1 MSLSRFSIAQKVFAI
16 VALFVLSLAVLGAAA
31 WKIADTLGG
40 EILDVNG
47 DGKVKVTVKGIWLA
61 LDFETQDA
69 ALQQLMQSSEDKLNS
84 DFYLCES
91 TLFIVDDPTAIEQR
105 YGCFQTLDGT
115 DPEEGD
121 VLSVADFALPLQDTA
136 LANVQSESSTLWYA
150 ARRLNE
156 GMDAD
161 TAAAVASYEVDKD
174 GVIKY
179 KFWDKNSALE
189 KAAKVQGL
197 YEKDNDQK
205 KDPVTIIT
213 RRIVG

>member
-1 MSLSRFSIAQKVFAI
+1 MAKKPIARVKAGTSKASAADKRKAFVEAYFANGGNALQAAITAGYAKHSAGVTGAKLLKDPRVLAETSRRRTEI
-16 VALFVLSLAVLGAAA
+16 VANTELNTEQTIREVARLAFSDPRNIVNPDGSIKKLH
-31 WKIADTLGG
+31 
-40 EILDVNG
+40 ELD
-47 DGKVKVTVKGIWLA
+47 A
-61 LDFETQDA
+61 E
-69 ALQQLMQSSEDKLNS
+69 
-84 DFYLCES
+84 
-91 TLFIVDDPTAIEQR
+91 
-105 YGCFQTLDGT
+105 
-115 DPEEGD
+115 
-121 VLSVADFALPLQDTA
+121 
-136 LANVQSESSTLWYA
+136 
-150 ARRLNE
+150 
-156 GMDAD
+156 

>member
-1 MSLSRFSIAQKVFAI
+1 MIDAEKQTKRGHSHGILPLRTGYQTRRPDPRNAPSPDP
-16 VALFVLSLAVLGAAA
+16 GAAA
-31 WKIADTLGG
+31 CQLVALPLVLCGADRCCPAGG
-40 EILDVNG
+40 GVFRPDTAFLSQLETQLEALAGDVNG

-69 ALQQLMQSSEDKLNS
+69 ALQRLMQSSEDKLNS

-91 TLFIVDDPTAIEQR
+91 TLFIVDDPTAMEQR

-115 DPEEGD
+115 DPAEGD

-161 TAAAVASYEVDKD
+161 TAAAL
-174 GVIKY
+174 
-179 KFWDKNSALE
+179 NALWE
-189 KAAKVQGL
+189 KLV
-197 YEKDNDQK
+197 
-205 KDPVTIIT
+205 
-213 RRIVG
+213 